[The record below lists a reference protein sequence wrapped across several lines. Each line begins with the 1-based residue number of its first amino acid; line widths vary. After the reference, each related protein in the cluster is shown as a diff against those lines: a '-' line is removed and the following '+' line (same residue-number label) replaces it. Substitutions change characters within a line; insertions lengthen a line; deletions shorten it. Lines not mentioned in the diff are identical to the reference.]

1 MTPPTD
7 TGHVAALHWLE
18 KFSSSVKQTNKQ
30 KQNERKIMSMIIEE
44 IPPIVKGE
52 SLLSKQHYWLALSK
66 QMIKVKDINV

>member
-18 KFSSSVKQTNKQ
+18 KFSSSVKQTNKPK
-30 KQNERKIMSMIIEE
+30 KQNETKIMSIKEE

-52 SLLSKQHYWLALSK
+52 SLL
-66 QMIKVKDINV
+66 